1 MYVPNV
7 IEQTPRGERL
17 YDIFSRLL
25 RERIIFVGMPID
37 DTLSS
42 LIIAQLLFLQGE
54 DASEPISMY
63 INCAGGSASAGMGI
77 YDTMRYIS
85 PEVHTWCVGM
95 AASMAAVLLAAGE
108 PGHRHALPHAKI
120 MIHQPWMQGISG
132 QASDVAIQAEEIIKT
147 RATLNQ
153 ILADHTGQGIDIIER
168 DTERDFYMDAE
179 QAKKYGLIDIV
190 ALRQPEQEDDK

>member
-25 RERIIFVGMPID
+25 RERIIFVGTPID
-37 DTLSS
+37 DTVSS

-54 DASEPISMY
+54 DATEPISMY
-63 INCAGGSASAGMGI
+63 INSPGGSASAGMGI
-77 YDTMRYIS
+77 YDTLQYIS

-108 PGHRHALPHAKI
+108 PGHRHALPHSKI
-120 MIHQPWMQGISG
+120 MIHQPWMQSISG

-153 ILADHTGQGIDIIER
+153 ILANHTGQKIATIER
-168 DTERDFYMDAE
+168 DTERDFYMGAE
-179 QAKKYGLIDIV
+179 EAKEYGLIDIIAV
-190 ALRQPEQEDDK
+190 RQPEDEDE

>member
-37 DTLSS
+37 DTVAS

-54 DASEPISMY
+54 DAGEPISMY
-63 INCAGGSASAGMGI
+63 FNCAGGSASAGMGI
-77 YDTMRYIS
+77 YDTMQYIS

-108 PGHRHALPHAKI
+108 PGHRHALPHAKV
-120 MIHQPWMQGISG
+120 MIHQPWMQGVSG

-147 RATLNQ
+147 RATLNH
-153 ILADHTGQGIDIIER
+153 ILANHTGQDIATIER
-168 DTERDFYMDAE
+168 DTERDFYMSAEDARE
-179 QAKKYGLIDIV
+179 YGLIDIV
-190 ALRQPEQEDDK
+190 AVRQPEDEDDK